1 MTGPVELRYQAVGP
15 WSVNTHVLIC
25 TQSGRS
31 LLIDPGGESHTLA
44 KMLEGTQPAAIL
56 VTHGHPDHIGA
67 LEQVRKRLKVPVMAH
82 PSHGGH
88 SAVQADRWVQHGD
101 LLDMGEHRVRVYHTP
116 GHTADQVCFGIE
128 GDSRIIVGDTLFD
141 GGPGKTWSPADF
153 QTTLTTLRQIVLA
166 WPDETRCYPGHGPS
180 FRLGDKRKAIE
191 RFIDKE
197 HGSFYG
203 DAEWG

>member
-1 MTGPVELRYQAVGP
+1 MTDPVALKYQAVGP

-25 TQSGRS
+25 TRSGRS
-31 LLIDPGGESHTLA
+31 FLIDPGGEPQTLA
-44 KMLEGTQPAAIL
+44 KMLEGTRPAAIL
-56 VTHGHPDHIGA
+56 ITHDHPDHIGA

-82 PSHGGH
+82 PGHGGH
-88 SAVQADRWVQHGD
+88 SAVHADRWVRHGD

-128 GDSRIIVGDTLFD
+128 GDSRIIVGDTLFE

-153 QTTLTTLRQIVLA
+153 QTTLTTLRRIVLA

-191 RFIDKE
+191 RFIDKA